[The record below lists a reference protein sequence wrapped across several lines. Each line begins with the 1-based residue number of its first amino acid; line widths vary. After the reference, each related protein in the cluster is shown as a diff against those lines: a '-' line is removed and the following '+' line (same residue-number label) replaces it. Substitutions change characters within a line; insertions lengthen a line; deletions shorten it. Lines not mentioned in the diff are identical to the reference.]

1 LLRILEPSFDITLK
15 IPKTKTPTP
24 PMSPVQVQGKRKSI
38 SLPTKEDVPAAID
51 HFSAGAIDTDFFMD
65 EPNEANTKVSQPSR
79 PPNRRA
85 DSDDGWGG
93 NPVVASDEDLDEMQY
108 YGAEGHVSTKKAASD
123 VSDDDDESSQ
133 LPSPTPKFKSSL
145 LHVWEDPTAV
155 PVVTSQGIVSQHNAQ
170 YGESDS
176 EDEDNRYGG
185 TEFGVTGSGTATEY
199 EEIGGADNPW
209 TQEPGRLST
218 PEFDKTISNTVCELV
233 V

>member
-1 LLRILEPSFDITLK
+1 MT
-15 IPKTKTPTP
+15 
-24 PMSPVQVQGKRKSI
+24 PVQVKTKRKSI
-38 SLPTKEDVPAAID
+38 PPPTKEDVPAAID
-51 HFSAGAIDTDFFMD
+51 HFSAGAIDTDFFLD
-65 EPNEANTKVSQPSR
+65 EPTEASTKISQSSR

-93 NPVVASDEDLDEMQY
+93 GNPVVASDEDLDEMEY
-108 YGAEGHVSTKKAASD
+108 YGAEGHVSTKKVASD
-123 VSDDDDESSQ
+123 GSDDDDESTQ

-145 LHVWEDPTAV
+145 LHVWEDPSAV

-176 EDEDNRYGG
+176 DDEDNRYGG

-209 TQEPGRLST
+209 TQDLGRFSAS
-218 PEFDKTISNTVCELV
+218 EFDNSISNTVCKKN
-233 V
+233 